1 MKKGLLLIFFALLTA
16 FTVDSYAQRPA
27 KGHHGQRDGKRP
39 EITEMVSNLT
49 DAQKG
54 KLETITKESR
64 QKVDRL
70 RNQQKVVR
78 DSIGKY
84 MDREGDQSKKLY
96 PLFDREAQL
105 QVQISREMYS
115 TKVRIDKVLTKE
127 QRKEFQ
133 QASKRDKRH
142 GKKH

>member
-1 MKKGLLLIFFALLTA
+1 MKKGLLLIFFALLTGFA
-16 FTVDSYAQRPA
+16 VDSYAQRPA
-27 KGHHGQRDGKRP
+27 KGHPGQRDGKRP

-70 RNQQKVVR
+70 RSQQRVVR

-84 MDREGDQSKKLY
+84 MEREGDQSKKLY

-115 TKVRIDKVLTKE
+115 TKVRIDKVLTKD

-133 QASKRDKRH
+133 QASKRDKRQ